1 MDHPESA
8 KQPLRRSSCA
18 GLPTLLASVIPCP
31 APEDYANNML
41 RIQLA
46 TNALHAGGS
55 VVWVGK
61 ELFGPSTHTHVIFHL
76 LIVDM
81 ADASCQLVGPRLK
94 ELIEH
99 PWTSGK
105 QPESSQF
112 GFQARLNNL
121 HHFTTPALPHLL
133 ALLTHQSTSFPP
145 FNTSLIVID
154 SVSTLF
160 ALAFPKILENADI
173 LQTPAKKSEAVQ
185 WSAGRRWAVMGEF
198 MSKIGRLAATSNIAI
213 LLTSQTTT
221 RIKYETRA
229 VLNPAVSGN
238 AWDSGIGARLVL
250 FRDWLFR
257 GPETPNSRGE
267 YVPGVRFAGV
277 MKAKGVTYEGVGK
290 VITFTIEEVGCP
302 QYNSCSRAKQCSMV
316 FMKCF
321 TTRLRSG

>member
-1 MDHPESA
+1 
-8 KQPLRRSSCA
+8 
-18 GLPTLLASVIPCP
+18 
-31 APEDYANNML
+31 
-41 RIQLA
+41 
-46 TNALHAGGS
+46 
-55 VVWVGK
+55 
-61 ELFGPSTHTHVIFHL
+61 
-76 LIVDM
+76 M
-81 ADASCQLVGPRLK
+81 ADASCQVVGPRLK

-99 PWTSGK
+99 PRVSVK
-105 QPESSQF
+105 QTESSEF
-112 GFQARLNNL
+112 DFQARLNNL
-121 HHFTTPALPHLL
+121 HHFTIPTLPHLL
-133 ALLTHQSTSFPP
+133 ALLTHQSISFPP
-145 FNTSLIVID
+145 PNTSLIVID

-160 ALAFPKILENADI
+160 ALAFPKILENTDI

-221 RIKYETRA
+221 RIKHETRA
-229 VLNPAVSGN
+229 VLHPAISGN
-238 AWDSGIGARLVL
+238 PWDSGIGAKLVL

-257 GPETPNSRGE
+257 GPETPSSRGK
-267 YVPGVRFAGV
+267 YVPGVRFAGI

>member
-1 MDHPESA
+1 
-8 KQPLRRSSCA
+8 
-18 GLPTLLASVIPCP
+18 
-31 APEDYANNML
+31 ML
-41 RIQLA
+41 RIQVA

-61 ELFGPSTHTHVIFHL
+61 DLFRPSTHIHIIFHL
-76 LIVDM
+76 LIVHM
-81 ADASCQLVGPRLK
+81 ADASGQLVGPRLK

-99 PWTSGK
+99 PRISGK
-105 QPESSQF
+105 QAESSKF
-112 GFQARLNNL
+112 DFQARLNNL
-121 HHFTTPALPHLL
+121 HHFTTPTLPHLL

-145 FNTSLIVID
+145 LNTSLIVID

-221 RIKYETRA
+221 RIKHETRA
-229 VLNPAVSGN
+229 VLHPAISGN
-238 AWDSGIGARLVL
+238 PWDCGIGARLVL

-267 YVPGVRFAGV
+267 YVPGVIFAGI

-302 QYNSCSRAKQCSMV
+302 QYNSCSKAKQCSMV

>member
-1 MDHPESA
+1 
-8 KQPLRRSSCA
+8 
-18 GLPTLLASVIPCP
+18 
-31 APEDYANNML
+31 ML

-61 ELFGPSTHTHVIFHL
+61 ELFRPSTHIHGTIHP
-76 LIVDM
+76 LIVDL
-81 ADASCQLVGPRLK
+81 ADASCQFVGPRLK

-99 PWTSGK
+99 PRVFGK
-105 QPESSQF
+105 QAESSKF
-112 GFQARLNNL
+112 DLQARLNNL
-121 HHFTTPALPHLL
+121 HHFTTPTLPHLL

-145 FNTSLIVID
+145 LNTSLIVID

-185 WSAGRRWAVMGEF
+185 WSAGRRWAVMGDF
-198 MSKIGRLAATSNIAI
+198 MSKIGRLAATSNTAI

-221 RIKYETRA
+221 RIKHETRA
-229 VLNPAVSGN
+229 VLHPAISGN

-257 GPETPNSRGE
+257 GAETPSSRGE

-277 MKAKGVTYEGVGK
+277 MKAKGVAYDGVGK
-290 VITFTIEEVGCP
+290 VITFTIEEVRSP
-302 QYNSCSRAKQCSMV
+302 QYSFCSRAKQCSMV
-316 FMKCF
+316 FMKGF
-321 TTRLRSG
+321 TNRPNSN

>member
-1 MDHPESA
+1 MA
-8 KQPLRRSSCA
+8 QSS
-18 GLPTLLASVIPCP
+18 G
-31 APEDYANNML
+31 
-41 RIQLA
+41 
-46 TNALHAGGS
+46 
-55 VVWVGK
+55 WVRNF
-61 ELFGPSTHTHVIFHL
+61 FGPLANTYVIFHL

-94 ELIEH
+94 EIIEN
-99 PWTSGK
+99 PRISGE
-105 QPESSQF
+105 QTAYSQSV
-112 GFQARLNNL
+112 FQVRLKNL
-121 HHFTTPALPHLL
+121 HHFNTPTLPHLL

-145 FNTSLIVID
+145 VNTSLIVVD

-160 ALAFPKILENADI
+160 ALAFPKILENADV

-185 WSAGRRWAVMGEF
+185 WSTGRRWAVMGEF

-229 VLNPAVSGN
+229 VLHPAVSGN
-238 AWDSGIGARLVL
+238 AWSSGIGARVVL

-257 GPETPNSRGE
+257 GPETPSSRGE

-290 VITFTIEEVGCP
+290 VIAFTIEEVGCP
-302 QYNSCSRAKQCSMV
+302 QYSFAAELSNAEWSS
-316 FMKCF
+316 
-321 TTRLRSG
+321 